1 MLGDD
6 FSKDLVQFEKRF
18 GSEEQCCDHLYKTK
32 FPVGLVCPKCR
43 GKEYWWTARNLMHC
57 KQCYHQESL
66 RTRTVFKGSKKPLCV
81 WYGALYFVV
90 VNKNGISALALK
102 RLMGF
107 SSCQTTWP
115 WLHKIRKSM
124 RRVGR
129 DTLEGTVEVDETC
142 LGGSKPGKRG
152 RGAEGK
158 TLVCITLEKKGT

>member
-1 MLGDD
+1 MRIAHCFNVPTIYPFL
-6 FSKDLVQFEKRF
+6 SPTRLSIV
-18 GSEEQCCDHLYKTK
+18 SLSSSSY
-32 FPVGLVCPKCR
+32 
-43 GKEYWWTARNLMHC
+43 EYPLHRT
-57 KQCYHQESL
+57 ESL
-66 RTRTVFKGSKKPLCV
+66 WTRTVFKGSKKPLCV

-90 VNKNGISALALK
+90 VNKNGVSASALK